1 MSSNCTVTLKGLNG
15 AVAGE
20 TVSLVQSG
28 GVGSASIFG
37 ACTLAPGGSCSVI
50 VTRTSLGNVTLKASY
65 VGDADNAGG
74 TGTLSFYVYTY
85 VFPRHPPTPC

>member
-20 TVSLVQSG
+20 TVTLVQSG
-28 GVGSASIFG
+28 GAGSASIFG

-74 TGTLSFYVYTY
+74 TETLSFYVYTC